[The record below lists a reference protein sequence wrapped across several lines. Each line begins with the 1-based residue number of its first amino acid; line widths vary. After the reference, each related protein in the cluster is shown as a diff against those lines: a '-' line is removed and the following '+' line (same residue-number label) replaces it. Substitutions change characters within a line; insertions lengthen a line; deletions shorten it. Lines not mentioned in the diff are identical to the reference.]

1 MYSTLHMKCPY
12 GKPNKHLAFCSLQ
25 ELEEG
30 FGNMVTNATKYNIPQ
45 PKVEKPKPKPID
57 DKVC

>member
-1 MYSTLHMKCPY
+1 MKCPY
-12 GKPNKHLAFCSLQ
+12 GKPNNHLAFCSLQ